1 MNTNTTDPIPAD
13 AEAEI
18 HNIFGPLIVSAAATV
33 PLGYRR
39 GPSQRARA
47 AQQLPPPSEI
57 SMEMEGS
64 NLADEFGGSG
74 SGKKPQEQAQW
85 RVKSLWIYPVKSCR
99 GVEVGEGR
107 VVETGLQYDR
117 QFTFAEWKLDP
128 KTGVER
134 WVFITQRQYPLMAR
148 INQIEIQGRSDEYY
162 QSKFPMEEVK
172 IWREVVPAYNLS
184 TLLPS
189 TRSLPAFLGL
199 KPGAALALLRIP
211 PSRPRMVYK
220 CAPKPEE
227 IGYQPQTGFADS
239 YPLHIINLASV
250 RDLNSRLDQGP
261 GGKPIPELSVR
272 RFRANII
279 VEGPPAYAEDDWKV
293 IKVGGNTIH
302 TSCRTTRCNLPNTNP
317 DTGEKHPTE
326 PAKTLKS
333 YRCIDAGASLSACMG
348 MQAVPVNLGGT
359 IKVGDKVEVVA
370 RCYRVNID
378 I

>member
-1 MNTNTTDPIPAD
+1 
-13 AEAEI
+13 
-18 HNIFGPLIVSAAATV
+18 
-33 PLGYRR
+33 
-39 GPSQRARA
+39 
-47 AQQLPPPSEI
+47 
-57 SMEMEGS
+57 MEMEGS

-148 INQIEIQGRSDEYY
+148 IITRLKFKAEGTGPDPSGQGKVVLTIEYPRVVKSKSSYFGRWFAGGAREHDNLVTVDVPLAADDEYY

-370 RCYRVNID
+370 VGGHYYIS
-378 I
+378 